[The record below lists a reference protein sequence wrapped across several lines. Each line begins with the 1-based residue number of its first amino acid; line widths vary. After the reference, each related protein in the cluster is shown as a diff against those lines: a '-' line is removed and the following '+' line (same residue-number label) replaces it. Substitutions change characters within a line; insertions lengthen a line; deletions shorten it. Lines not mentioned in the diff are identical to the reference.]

1 MIVCNND
8 EDYDI
13 LLSLRSHGWARNLL
27 KQKKYE
33 KKYNSLDNR
42 FIFLNSGFNVRP
54 TEIQAGLAM
63 NQFKRIEKIKK
74 IKKLNHKT
82 IITNLKKNK
91 NWRNQFEFITESKN
105 TNANWFGLSILINK
119 PHIKKK

>member
-1 MIVCNND
+1 M
-8 EDYDI
+8 
-13 LLSLRSHGWARNLL
+13 A

-63 NQFKRIEKIKK
+63 NQFKRLEKIKK
-74 IKKLNHKT
+74 IKKFNHKA
-82 IITNLKKNK
+82 IIANLKKDK
-91 NWRNQFEFITESKN
+91 NWQKQYEK
-105 TNANWFGLSILINK
+105 LSIEVADGSLNPFEASEK
-119 PHIKKK
+119 LVRALKGKV